1 MSNAVHKQQSALG
14 SRFDAPTVQD
24 DIDEDLHARII
35 GLELE
40 LLRVRKDLEV
50 MQGEVTQRDERTSVV
65 LDAYKSIISD
75 LTSVIESQ
83 RDEAARREQ
92 TIRDDLV
99 AMEAR
104 LGRETGLVP
113 VVDGSPKRAS
123 WPRKLFG

>member
-14 SRFDAPTVQD
+14 SHFAAPTLED
-24 DIDEDLHARII
+24 DIGEDLHARII

-40 LLRVRKDLEV
+40 LKRLGMEIESMRGA
-50 MQGEVTQRDERTSVV
+50 MAARDERTSVV
-65 LDAYKSIISD
+65 LDAYKSIIGD

-92 TIRDDLV
+92 TTRDEIAAL
-99 AMEAR
+99 EAR
-104 LGRETGLVP
+104 IGRETVIVP
-113 VVDGSPKRAS
+113 ALDGSPKRAS